1 MIIAIILLT
10 FIAGYLAVDRQY
22 FVNKAKRLDSTIT
35 ALEQS
40 NLRLRNTVAS
50 LKRKLENTL

>member
-1 MIIAIILLT
+1 MIIAIIILT
-10 FIAGYLAVDRQY
+10 FLAGFLAVDRQY
-22 FVNKAKRLDSTIT
+22 LTNKVKRLNSNIS
-35 ALEQS
+35 AMEQS